1 MSTTTTS
8 SELPT
13 DIAQDAALVQEQYP
27 RIGEKILQLWGTA
40 ELNEYLD
47 SVLFDE
53 RGSRNGFP
61 LTIVS
66 ALMRIHESH
75 ISLVPSNGTGDYWDT
90 VLKEVEK

>member
-1 MSTTTTS
+1 MAISTTS

-13 DIAQDAALVQEQYP
+13 DIAQDAAFVQEQYP
-27 RIGEKILQLWGTA
+27 RIGEKILQLWGSS

-47 SVLFDE
+47 SILFDE
-53 RGSRNGFP
+53 RGSRHGFP

-66 ALMRIHESH
+66 ALMHIHENH
-75 ISLVPSNGTGDYWDT
+75 ASLVPPKITGDYWDT

>member
-1 MSTTTTS
+1 MNITTTS

-13 DIAQDAALVQEQYP
+13 DIAQDAALIQEQYP
-27 RIGEKILQLWGTA
+27 RISEQILQLWGSA

-47 SVLFDE
+47 SILFDE
-53 RGSRNGFP
+53 RGSRHGFP

-66 ALMRIHESH
+66 ALMRIHENH
-75 ISLVPSNGTGDYWDT
+75 ITLVPSKITGDYWDT

>member
-1 MSTTTTS
+1 MSITTTS

-13 DIAQDAALVQEQYP
+13 VIAQDTALVREQYP
-27 RIGEKILQLWGTA
+27 RIGEKILQLWGST

-53 RGSRNGFP
+53 RGSRHGFP

-66 ALMRIHESH
+66 ALMRIHENH
-75 ISLVPSNGTGDYWDT
+75 IAVVPSEGTGDYWDT
-90 VLKEVEK
+90 VLKDVEK